1 MFNIERMPSDEHE
14 HSEYVPLPVFQQPE
28 EDIYGSEY
36 DQVQEDENIP
46 AFAVSSYHLALTAD
60 DLTLEEKLS
69 GLPKSPGIYQFKNAA
84 GRVIYVG
91 KAKNLRNRV
100 RSYFHRYQTTGDA
113 KLKALVTK
121 IADVELL
128 LTDSDVEALILENT
142 LIKKFRPRYNVMLR
156 DDKTYPWIVITN
168 EPYPRVFPTR
178 RKKKDGSKYFGP
190 YTDGLYLR
198 YLFKTLRDIFPLRT
212 CEYYINDEF
221 IEKKKARV
229 CLEYHIKRC
238 EGPCE
243 GLMAHEAY
251 MDMIKK
257 VRQFLSGRTKD
268 LESELSE
275 EMKVLSEEM
284 LFEEAA
290 RVRDQIAVLSEYVNK
305 QKVVTNDEVDRD
317 IFAVAAEEDDACGL
331 VLNVRDGKLIGKRH
345 FYFTGA
351 EGKSTAEILDPL
363 LEQYYSNVDYI
374 PEEIFLPAELEEG
387 DTFEAWLAGRVR
399 ELTAE
404 DGETMKPP
412 QLIVPKIGDKAKVV
426 AMATTNAKFLL
437 GEVRMQK
444 LKQKEHI
451 SHSVVALQ
459 RDLRLKHPPK
469 HIECFDNSHLQGSET
484 VSSMVYFENGR
495 PKKGEYRKFK
505 IRTVEGIDDFR
516 SMQEVVGRRYA
527 RLIEDK
533 KPLPDL
539 IIVDGGKGQL
549 SHAYDVLKDLGIA
562 DIPII
567 GLAKRLEEIF
577 VVGSSEPVIL
587 PKTSSSLRLLQQLR
601 DEAHRFAITYHR
613 SLRDK
618 RTIQTELT
626 EIRGIG
632 TKTAERLLERFGS
645 VEGLKQATEVEII
658 DAVGLKV
665 ARKIKEHFAE
675 AEALAQKDRADSE

>member
-1 MFNIERMPSDEHE
+1 MTGDRDDKQFL
-14 HSEYVPLPVFQQPE
+14 PLPIYQDGE
-28 EDIYGSEY
+28 AYGSEY
-36 DQVQEDENIP
+36 DQVQDDEDIP
-46 AFAVSSYHLALTAD
+46 GFAVSSYHLALTAD
-60 DLTLEEKLS
+60 DLTLNEKLE
-69 GLPKSPGIYQFKNAA
+69 GLPKNPGIYQFKNAA

-91 KAKNLRNRV
+91 KAKHLRNRV

-113 KLKALVTK
+113 KLRALVTK

-128 LTDSDVEALILENT
+128 LTDTDVEALILENT

-156 DDKTYPWIVITN
+156 DDKTYPWIVVTN

-178 RKKKDGSKYFGP
+178 KKRKDGSKYYGP

-212 CEYYINDEF
+212 CDYYIDDDF

-243 GLMAHEAY
+243 GLMPHDAY
-251 MDMIKK
+251 MDMIKNVK
-257 VRQFLSGRTKD
+257 QFLSGRTKD
-268 LESELSE
+268 LERELEDEMKSLSE
-275 EMKVLSEEM
+275 AM
-284 LFEEAA
+284 LFEDAA
-290 RVRDQIAVLSEYVNK
+290 RARDQLVVLSEYAHK
-305 QKVVTNDEVDRD
+305 QKVVTSDEADRD

-331 VLNVRDGKLIGKRH
+331 VFNVRDGKLVGKRH

-351 EGKSTAEILDPL
+351 EGKTQAEILDPL

-374 PEEIFLPAELEEG
+374 PEEIFLPVELDTA
-387 DTFEAWLAGRVR
+387 DTFEAWLAERVR
-399 ELTAE
+399 QLSAE
-404 DGETMKPP
+404 GNGEAMKPP

-426 AMATTNAKFLL
+426 SMAATNAKFLL

-451 SHSVVALQ
+451 SHSVTALQ
-459 RDLRLKHPPK
+459 RDLRLKNPPK
-469 HIECFDNSHLQGSET
+469 HIECFDNSHLMGSEP
-484 VSSMVYFENGR
+484 VSSMVYFENGK
-495 PKKGEYRKFK
+495 PKKSEYRKFK
-505 IRTVEGIDDFR
+505 LCSLGDGVIDDFR
-516 SMQEVVGRRYA
+516 AMQEVVGRRYA

-533 KPLPDL
+533 RPLPDL

-549 SHAYDVLKDLGIA
+549 SHAYDVLTDLGIA

-567 GLAKRLEEIF
+567 GLAKRLEEVF
-577 VVGSSEPVIL
+577 VIGSPEAVIL
-587 PKTSSSLRLLQQLR
+587 PKTSSSLRLLQQMR

-613 SLRDK
+613 TLRDK
-618 RTIQTELT
+618 RTLQTELT
-626 EIRGIG
+626 QIRGIG
-632 TKTAERLLERFGS
+632 AKTAEKLLERFGS
-645 VEGLKQATEVEII
+645 VEGVRQASEVEIV

-665 ARKIKEHFAE
+665 ARKIKEHFSEQE
-675 AEALAQKDRADSE
+675 AVHARDTN